1 MTRKVNEGNKE
12 RKTVKNRKRERMGV
26 AKSRSR
32 CHKQILVQHN
42 KLRFVWEPW
51 SSGYERRLM
60 F

>member
-1 MTRKVNEGNKE
+1 M
-12 RKTVKNRKRERMGV
+12 RERMGV